1 MDNHE
6 NELVHW
12 GIKGMQ
18 WGRRRYQTKDGKLT
32 PAGRKRYAED
42 VAKAK
47 AKNEKL
53 AAKVKAKK
61 AQDRA
66 QARVD
71 KLLEEQKAM
80 KLELKGKKAADG
92 EAKVNALLG
101 KSAKKAEA
109 EKAKAEAKARKE
121 NEIEDAVNNKVDEAK
136 KQKIVRSQDPEKI
149 LKNAHLFTVNELKE
163 AKERLNVE
171 NEIRRAQAEQIDK
184 GQTALNKAVLTA
196 DKVGKIADNAA
207 KVYDKA
213 AGIVNA
219 LPPSIRN
226 RLGLGDAE
234 LPTVSGYEGWA
245 KRRGE
250 AANAAAK
257 QAAESRNAAREADI
271 DNMTRDD
278 FVRRRDAGETFTK
291 EEVSRAQSRWK
302 MEDNIRSD
310 TRASRVARV
319 AKRARFDALRATGKT
334 IAQIARMEGLTEAQ
348 VQAILNDP
356 DLA

>member
-92 EAKVNALLG
+92 EAKVNALIG

-109 EKAKAEAKARKE
+109 EQAKAEAKARKE
-121 NEIEDAVNNKVDEAK
+121 TEIEDAVNNKVDEAK
-136 KQKIVRSQDPEKI
+136 KQKILRSQDPEKI
-149 LKNAHLFTVNELKE
+149 LKNAHLFNEQELNT
-163 AKERLNVE
+163 AVTRL
-171 NEIRRAQAEQIDK
+171 QAESKIKGMIPEKLTK
-184 GQTALNKAVLTA
+184 GQEMLNKTA
-196 DKVGKIADNAA
+196 DASKKIGEIANNTVAI
-207 KVYDKA
+207 YDKA
-213 AGIVNA
+213 AGLVNA
-219 LPPSIRN
+219 LPQSIRN
-226 RLGLGDAE
+226 RIGLGNTE
-234 LPTVSGYEGWA
+234 LPTVSGYENWA

-250 AANAAAK
+250 AAKAAAE
-257 QAAESRNAAREADI
+257 ESARNARAARAADV
-271 DNMTRDD
+271 DGMTRDD
-278 FVRRRDAGETFTK
+278 FFRRRGAGETFTAD
-291 EEVSRAQSRWK
+291 EVKRLKSRWK
-302 MEDNIRSD
+302 DEDE
-310 TRASRVARV
+310 AR
-319 AKRARFDALRATGKT
+319 KEALKAPKVTTNRYRRLRTMKMRGMTIHDIATATG
-334 IAQIARMEGLTEAQ
+334 LTDAQ
-348 VQAILNDP
+348 VKEILYGET
-356 DLA
+356 